1 LKVLISG
8 TKDVIQN
15 GEPMTKDCSF
25 LLFLTIRGRR
35 SVSDLS
41 EWSDLASNQTP
52 FDQERRPGSD
62 DAMRTSSKTLLFFSF
77 LRYNGLG
84 WKCGPHTFPIF
95 LWETLD
101 IFQETIAPIKVAYRD
116 ATHEKR

>member
-1 LKVLISG
+1 MLSK
-8 TKDVIQN
+8 N

-25 LLFLTIRGRR
+25 LLFLTIRGRH

-62 DAMRTSSKTLLFFSF
+62 DAMRTSSKTLLFFFFSSIQWF
-77 LRYNGLG
+77 RMEM
-84 WKCGPHTFPIF
+84 WS
-95 LWETLD
+95 
-101 IFQETIAPIKVAYRD
+101 
-116 ATHEKR
+116 THISYFSMGNAWHLSGNDSPDKGGV